1 MNNDEKKISAA
12 EEQEVNNAPAANEA
26 PASPSVFSKIGA
38 WWKKASTGIKSA
50 VIAGAAAVVIIPV
63 VLVIALGG
71 NNGGQGGSQGG
82 PTGPVLKEYTYNSY
96 TSSLGSNW
104 NPHSWETS
112 ADSGIAGYL
121 EMPFVTMQAK
131 DTENGIYQWIYEMAT
146 AITDVTATHQGD
158 LTKYGSTLPTKEVEK
173 VDEEGN
179 PVLDEEGNPVM
190 ETVPC
195 DPSEVTSGYVYEIKL
210 NPDAKWQNG
219 DVINADSYIYSM
231 EKLLNSKMRNYRANL
246 YYAGESAV
254 AGGAAYFNSEAP
266 IYTDV
271 YNWDTG
277 ESVEGETYYINLT
290 AGWSGNTDYSFKI
303 FLEDYGFIY
312 DEYEV
317 ELDENGEPKV
327 DENGEPVYVLDE
339 NGEKVLAVCGATYY
353 KALEEQVNPY
363 GYVEVTEE
371 NEEMVQYLIVQFMAA
386 FGYGPTDALEYIP
399 TFQYYISGIGE
410 KVEFDAVGLY
420 KVDDYTI
427 NYVCQT
433 AIDINYFLTSC
444 TSTWLVH
451 PATYEATMKEEGG
464 LTITKY
470 GTSVDTSMSYGPYMM
485 QSFEDGKQ
493 VVFVQNPNWYGW
505 EKDADGNLV
514 SYTDYEVDGE
524 KRQRY
529 QTTKIVID
537 VMTNDVAYQK
547 FLKGEL
553 MDYAP
558 TPEELTEYTL
568 SDRLTR
574 VDETYTMSFFFNTG
588 LETLKSL
595 DEGANENSVV
605 LSNYNFRKA
614 FSLAFNRA
622 DFVTVTEGYT
632 PAYSLMNKLYHYD
645 IYNDPTSSYRASEP
659 AMQAICNLYGVKYG
673 EGEIYK
679 TLEEAYNSITGYN
692 LDEAK
697 ALMKIAC
704 EELVEAGLY
713 TKGEPIKIQI
723 GWKKG
728 AMEDPDNAQVAKV
741 QEYLNAA
748 VEGSGF
754 GEVTIEGVGNLDDRY
769 SDVPAGKF
777 AIGYGAW
784 GGAAFYPFR
793 NMQVYCDTI
802 QYAGQINETGC
813 WNPATTELT
822 INVNGEDVTMT
833 WEEWSRSMIG
843 TGPFATADNE
853 TKLKI
858 TAIMEEEFL
867 KFYYRI
873 PLCGTTIC
881 SLLSYKADYYTWDY
895 NIMYSFGGL
904 ELMTYNYTDAEWAEY
919 VAAQGGTLNYK

>member
-12 EEQEVNNAPAANEA
+12 EEQEVNAPAANNAPAA
-26 PASPSVFSKIGA
+26 SVFSKIGA
-38 WWKKASTGIKSA
+38 WWKKASTGVKSA

-63 VLVIALGG
+63 VLAIALGG
-71 NNGGQGGSQGG
+71 NGDQGTQGGGG
-82 PTGPVLKEYTYNSY
+82 STPVIKEYTYNSY

-104 NPHSWETS
+104 NPHSWENSGDS
-112 ADSGIAGYL
+112 AIAGYL

-131 DTENGIYQWIYEMAT
+131 DTKNGVYQWIYEMAT
-146 AITDVTATHQGD
+146 AITDVTADNKAD
-158 LTKYGSTLPTKEVEK
+158 LEKYGSTLP
-173 VDEEGN
+173 EGKT
-179 PVLDEEGNPVM
+179 LDEV
-190 ETVPC
+190 
-195 DPSEVTSGYVYEIKL
+195 DSGYVFEIKL
-210 NPDAKWQNG
+210 NPNAKWQNG
-219 DVINADSYIYSM
+219 DVINADTYIYSM
-231 EKLLNSKMRNYRANL
+231 EKLLSSKMRNYRANL

-254 AGGAAYFNSEAP
+254 AGGAGYFNSEAP
-266 IYTDV
+266 IYSDLVTYPGDEPV
-271 YNWDTG
+271 YSADPAEVDTFI
-277 ESVEGETYYINLT
+277 SLT
-290 AGWSGNTDYSFKI
+290 QVATIAGYTFQTFY
-303 FLEDYGFIY
+303 EDYGFIT
-312 DEYEV
+312 EETWTALK
-317 ELDENGEPKV
+317 ELVNG
-327 DENGEPVYVLDE
+327 
-339 NGEKVLAVCGATYY
+339 
-353 KALEEQVNPY
+353 Y
-363 GYVEVTEE
+363 GYIPVTED
-371 NEEMVQYLIVQFMAA
+371 NMDIIKQGM
-386 FGYGPTDALEYIP
+386 LEYLSAFSMD
-399 TFQYYISGIGE
+399 TEEYVDMYFDEFCFYISGIGD
-410 KVEFDAVGLY
+410 KVEWDSVGLY

-427 NYVCQT
+427 RYVCQT
-433 AIDINYFLTSC
+433 AIDYNYFLTSC

-451 PATYEATMKEEGG
+451 PATYEATMKDEGG
-464 LTITKY
+464 LTITQY
-470 GTSVDTSMSYGPYMM
+470 GTSKDTSVSYGPYMM

-514 SYTDYEVDGE
+514 SYTPYEVDG
-524 KRQRY
+524 KKVQRY

-558 TPEELTEYTL
+558 TPEELVEYTL

-574 VDETYTMSFFFNTG
+574 VDETYTMSFFFNTD
-588 LETLKSL
+588 LDVLKNL
-595 DEGANENSVV
+595 DAGSNQNSVV

-697 ALMKIAC
+697 ALMKAAC
-704 EELVEAGLY
+704 EELVAAGLY
-713 TKGEPIKIQI
+713 TEGEPIKIQI
-723 GWKKG
+723 AWKKG

-748 VEGSGF
+748 VAGSGF
-754 GEVTIEGVGNLDDRY
+754 GNVTIEGVGNLNERY
-769 SDVPAGKF
+769 KDVPAGKF

-793 NMQVYCDTI
+793 NMQVYCDTV
-802 QYAGQINETGC
+802 QYAGQINEMGC
-813 WNPATTELT
+813 WNPATTDLTLT
-822 INVNGEDVTMT
+822 IEGEEVTMT
-833 WEEWSRSMIG
+833 WQEWSRCMLGGGKYFEAS
-843 TGPFATADNE
+843 NE
-853 TKLKI
+853 VKLQI
-858 TAIMEEEFL
+858 TAAMEEEFL

-873 PLCGTTIC
+873 PLCGTTVC

-895 NIMYSFGGL
+895 NIMYGFGGL

-919 VAAQGGTLNYK
+919 VAQQNGTLNYK